1 MQTQESINKALEE
14 QIKKINETL
23 NEIKE
28 MQKEE
33 LILLQKNHAINMKKI
48 DKIHEY
54 NKISDMTNQIFEK
67 RLLGIESAII
77 KLNDSLNKKKN

>member
-48 DKIHEY
+48 DKIQEY